1 MVNKGRVGLYIH
13 PPITIYY
20 SQLKKYLAAKSSK
33 LSAEQI
39 IRDWERKIFKPVY
52 WLEGEEEYFI
62 NEVMDFAEH
71 QLLPE
76 EEKSFNLSVFY
87 GKDADWASVVNACR
101 RYPMFAERQV
111 VLLKEAQQMRDIA
124 KLEPY
129 IQQPLGST
137 IFVISYKDKK
147 VDGRS
152 KLAKLLKEKGELL
165 STKKIYDNLL
175 PEWVTGM
182 VHEKGLSINQ
192 KAMSLLIDHIGN
204 DLIRIKSE
212 VEKIQINLGHR
223 KTIHEDDV
231 EKFVGISKEYNAF
244 ELQAA
249 LVRKDLSSAFRI
261 IQYFQSNPKA
271 APIQLVLPALYSF
284 FSRVYMI
291 FGLSSPDE
299 KMAAAVLGVSPFF
312 VKDYLMAA
320 KNYGFAGTENIL
332 LLLHQYNLKSVGV
345 GSVAVE
351 DSSLLKELIVKII

>member
-1 MVNKGRVGLYIH
+1 
-13 PPITIYY
+13 
-20 SQLKKYLAAKSSK
+20 

-39 IRDWERKIFKPVY
+39 IRDWKRKIFKPIY

-71 QLLPE
+71 QILPE

-129 IQQPLGST
+129 FMHPLGST
-137 IFVISYKDKK
+137 VFVVSYKDKR

-165 STKKIYDNLL
+165 TTKKIYDNQL
-175 PEWVTGM
+175 PEWVT
-182 VHEKGLSINQ
+182 ELLQSRGLDINQ
-192 KAMSLLIDHIGN
+192 KALSLLIDHIGN
-204 DLIRIKSE
+204 DLTRIKSE
-212 VEKIQINLGHR
+212 IEKIQINLGTR
-223 KTIHEDDV
+223 KTIQEDDV
-231 EKFVGISKEYNAF
+231 ENFVGISKEYNAF

-249 LVRKDLSSAFRI
+249 LVRKDLSKAIRI
-261 IQYFQSNPKA
+261 IQYFESNPKA

-284 FSRVYMI
+284 FSKVYMI
-291 FGLSSPDE
+291 FGIPDRDE
-299 KMAAAVLGVSPFF
+299 KMAAVALGVSPFF
-312 VKDYLMAA
+312 VKDYLLAA
-320 KNYGFAGTENIL
+320 KNYGFTGTENAL

-345 GSVAVE
+345 GSVNVE
-351 DSSLLKELIVKII
+351 DASLLKELVVKIV